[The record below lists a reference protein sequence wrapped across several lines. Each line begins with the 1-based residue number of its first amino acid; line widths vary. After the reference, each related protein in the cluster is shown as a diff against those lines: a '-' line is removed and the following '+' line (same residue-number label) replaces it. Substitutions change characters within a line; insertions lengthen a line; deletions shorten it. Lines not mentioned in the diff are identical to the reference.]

1 MKIELLENSEL
12 KSNYVK
18 EVIDQLKDWFELDE
32 GRNQYIE
39 DSKTLPTFICF
50 DGEKPVGFMTLKET
64 SKYTLELHV
73 IGVLKEYQRN
83 KLGSKLFS
91 YALEY
96 AKENNYEFMQVKT
109 VATGYYKEY
118 DLTNKFYQNI
128 GFKELEVITSIW
140 DEANP
145 CQIYVMSIK

>member
-1 MKIELLENSEL
+1 
-12 KSNYVK
+12 
-18 EVIDQLKDWFELDE
+18 
-32 GRNQYIE
+32 
-39 DSKTLPTFICF
+39 
-50 DGEKPVGFMTLKET
+50 MTLKET

-128 GFKELEVITSIW
+128 EFKELEVITSIW